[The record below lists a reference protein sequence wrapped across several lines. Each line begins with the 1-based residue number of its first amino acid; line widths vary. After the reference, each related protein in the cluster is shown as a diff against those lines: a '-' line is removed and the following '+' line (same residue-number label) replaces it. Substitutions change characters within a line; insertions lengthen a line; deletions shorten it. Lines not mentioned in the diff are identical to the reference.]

1 MWRSSVPREACE
13 TTSRCSAFA
22 SALQS
27 PHGCNIQIVPGPAE
41 HLRIDV
47 RSRPD
52 RVVLELHGELDLLG
66 VPMLQEELEKLEAQ
80 APGIIVLDLQ
90 DLQFVDSAGLRVIL
104 AAHQGAQEQGRELAL
119 TRGTE
124 QVQRLF
130 AVAGVSEH
138 LRIIASPDELLV

>member
-1 MWRSSVPREACE
+1 MAV
-13 TTSRCSAFA
+13 T
-22 SALQS
+22 
-27 PHGCNIQIVPGPAE
+27 GE

-47 RSRPD
+47 RDAPD

-66 VPMLQEELEKLEAQ
+66 APSLQEKIDDVQ
-80 APGIIVLDLQ
+80 AGAPRILVLDLE

-104 AAHQGAQEQGRELAL
+104 AAHEHSQQRGRGLAL

-130 AVAGVSEH
+130 TIAGVSEH
-138 LRIIASPDELLV
+138 LRIIASADEVLV